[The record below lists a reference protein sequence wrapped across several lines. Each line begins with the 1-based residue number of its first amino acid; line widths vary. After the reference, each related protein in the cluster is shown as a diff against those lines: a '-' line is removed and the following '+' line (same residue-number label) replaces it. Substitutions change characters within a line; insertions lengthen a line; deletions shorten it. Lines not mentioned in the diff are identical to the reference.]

1 MYNYLYIELK
11 THNKPLLSK
20 EFNVD
25 ICLDNLLLIM
35 LSIEQLCEKHETI

>member
-1 MYNYLYIELK
+1 MYNYLYIEMK
-11 THNKPLLSK
+11 TRNKPLLSK

-35 LSIEQLCEKHETI
+35 LSIEQLREIRETI